1 MRLRRIIAVT
11 GRAKGPDR
19 ASFTGHD
26 PALRRNLPESLR
38 TRSPANPAFAHGPAK
53 AEDERQQSEGR
64 GSSMVKQDRP
74 APALRPRNEDQPIRA
89 AFEAAWLKE
98 QRAAMLA
105 RFRDERADRSDP
117 ARERD
122 RPRPVPGRER

>member
-1 MRLRRIIAVT
+1 
-11 GRAKGPDR
+11 
-19 ASFTGHD
+19 
-26 PALRRNLPESLR
+26 
-38 TRSPANPAFAHGPAK
+38 
-53 AEDERQQSEGR
+53 
-64 GSSMVKQDRP
+64 MVKQDRP

-98 QRAAMLA
+98 QRAALLA
-105 RFRDERADRSDP
+105 RFQDERADRSDP